1 MSLTSGRGPLSRNP
15 AGRFS
20 AAVPA
25 DLAYVEPVRRRVRAR
40 LGGATVVDSE
50 AALLVHRAGGAPT
63 YAFPPADVETAALGD
78 AVAPHPDADG
88 FVTVAWGA
96 VDHWY
101 EEEDEVFL
109 HARNPYHRIEC
120 LRTTRH
126 LRVAIGDMVLVDA
139 PATIALYET
148 ALEPKLYVDKALV
161 RTDLLVPSAT
171 TTLCPSKGTATW
183 WSAVVD
189 GATHA
194 DVAWSYEDPLPE
206 SLPVAGHLSF
216 EVVHPALTVEADLP
230 PAPRSA
236 TCNGV

>member
-20 AAVPA
+20 APVPT

-40 LGGATVVDSE
+40 LGDATVVDSE
-50 AALLVHRAGGAPT
+50 AALLVHRAGGPPT
-63 YAFPPADVETAALGD
+63 YAFPPSDVDAAAVGD
-78 AVAPHPDADG
+78 AVTAHPDADG
-88 FVTVAWGA
+88 HLLVAWGA

-126 LRVAIGDMVLVDA
+126 LRVAIGDTVLVDG

-183 WSAVVD
+183 WSAEVD
-189 GATHA
+189 GTTHA

-206 SLPVAGHLSF
+206 SLPIAGLLCF
-216 EVVHPALTVEADLP
+216 EPTHADVTEAFP
-230 PAPRSA
+230 PPPP
-236 TCNGV
+236 

>member
-20 AAVPA
+20 APVPD

-40 LGGATVVDSE
+40 LGDATVVDTE
-50 AALLVHRAGGAPT
+50 VALLVHRAGRPPT
-63 YAFPPADVETAALGD
+63 YALPPADVDVAALGD
-78 AVAPHPDADG
+78 AVTPHPDADG
-88 FVTVAWGA
+88 FVAVEWGA

-126 LRVAIGDMVLVDA
+126 LHVEVAGTVLVDA
-139 PATIALYET
+139 PATIALFET
-148 ALEPKLYVDKALV
+148 ALEPKLYVTKSVV

-171 TTLCPSKGTATW
+171 TSLCPSKGTATW

-189 GATHA
+189 GVTHA

-206 SLPVAGHLSF
+206 SLPIAGLLCF
-216 EVVHPALTVEADLP
+216 EPAHADVTEAFP
-230 PAPRSA
+230 PAPD
-236 TCNGV
+236 

>member
-15 AGRFS
+15 AGRFTGPM
-20 AAVPA
+20 PA

-40 LGGATVVDSE
+40 LAGVIVIDSE
-50 AALLVHRAGGAPT
+50 TALLVHRAGGPPT
-63 YAFPPADVETAALGD
+63 YAFPPGDVDAAALGP
-78 AVAPHPDADG
+78 AVTPHPDAKG
-88 FVTVAWGA
+88 FVAVAWSA
-96 VDHWY
+96 PEHWY

-120 LRTTRH
+120 LHTTRH
-126 LRVAIGDMVLVDA
+126 LRVTVGDTVLVDA

-161 RTDLLVPSAT
+161 RTDLLVPST
-171 TTLCPSKGTATW
+171 TRTLCPSKGTATW

-189 GATHA
+189 GTTHA

-206 SLPVAGHLSF
+206 CLPIAGMLSF
-216 EVVHPALTVEADLP
+216 ETAHPTLTVEATFP
-230 PAPRSA
+230 PAP
-236 TCNGV
+236 

>member
-20 AAVPA
+20 APVPT

-40 LGGATVVDSE
+40 LGDATVVDSE
-50 AALLVHRAGGAPT
+50 AALLVHRAGGPPT
-63 YAFPPADVETAALGD
+63 YAFPPADVDAGALGD
-78 AVAPHPDADG
+78 AVTAHPDADG
-88 FVTVAWGA
+88 FVTVAWA
-96 VDHWY
+96 APDHWF

-126 LRVAIGDMVLVDA
+126 LRVTLGAAVLVDA

-148 ALEPKLYVDKALV
+148 ALEPKLYVDKSLV

-183 WSAVVD
+183 WSAMVD
-189 GATHA
+189 GTTHA

-206 SLPVAGHLSF
+206 SLPVAGMLSF
-216 EVVHPALTVEADLP
+216 EPAHPALTIDAAFP
-230 PAPRSA
+230 PAP
-236 TCNGV
+236 

>member
-15 AGRFS
+15 AGRFT
-20 AAVPA
+20 APVP
-25 DLAYVEPVRRRVRAR
+25 DDVAYVEPVRRRVRAVLADR
-40 LGGATVVDSE
+40 IVVDTE
-50 AALLVHRAGGAPT
+50 AALLVHRAGGPPT
-63 YAFPPADVETAALGD
+63 YAFPPADVDVAALGA
-78 AVAPHPDADG
+78 AVTPHPDADG
-88 FVTVAWGA
+88 FVAVAWA
-96 VDHWY
+96 APDHWY

-109 HARNPYHRIEC
+109 HPRNPYHRIEC

-126 LRVAIGDMVLVDA
+126 LRVAVGDTVLVDA

-161 RTDLLVPSAT
+161 RTDLLVPSTT

-189 GATHA
+189 GVTHP

-206 SLPVAGHLSF
+206 SLPIAGLLCF
-216 EVVHPALTVEADLP
+216 DPTDPALSIDADLP
-230 PAPRSA
+230 PGPA
-236 TCNGV
+236 